1 MVVLLTI
8 LYKVHRPKTMP
19 FVSQEIKL
27 GSGWSC
33 LSEMAHFPGS
43 SGSWYFIHVW
53 HEVRS
58 TCRFYTSSTPL
69 CDSLRPHSMRK
80 VHGLRARVIR
90 MLFHVYAPFQTR
102 MQTTDPFK
110 RSPETLEG
118 ARCLIMWHRR
128 EKDSWLFYFKF
139 RTNCQC
145 KANHSCFHRHGNK
158 DGSDWDIVTHPA
170 DVHYNMEEHCCVLC
184 VVTQDYMCVTPSIMG
199 QVLQSASVSVS
210 QAMRY
215 HKLKLLFTS
224 EFMRSTKDAAVAGC
238 TVVMDPVLN
247 VHLLH
252 WWHPRYPCALSWW
265 MAGGNIPVIFL
276 WLQWSLSSCF
286 LDAEVSCD
294 ISLATVVS
302 VFTEY
307 LCIQETVS
315 LHERFLLCSSLEA
328 FL

>member
-1 MVVLLTI
+1 
-8 LYKVHRPKTMP
+8 
-19 FVSQEIKL
+19 
-27 GSGWSC
+27 
-33 LSEMAHFPGS
+33 
-43 SGSWYFIHVW
+43 
-53 HEVRS
+53 
-58 TCRFYTSSTPL
+58 
-69 CDSLRPHSMRK
+69 MRK

-118 ARCLIMWHRR
+118 TRCLIMWHRR

-145 KANHSCFHRHGNK
+145 KTNHSCSHRHGNK

-170 DVHYNMEEHCCVLC
+170 DVHYNTEEHCCVLC

-252 WWHPRYPCALSWW
+252 WWHPRYPCALS
-265 MAGGNIPVIFL
+265 
-276 WLQWSLSSCF
+276 
-286 LDAEVSCD
+286 
-294 ISLATVVS
+294 
-302 VFTEY
+302 
-307 LCIQETVS
+307 
-315 LHERFLLCSSLEA
+315 
-328 FL
+328 